1 MSFFI
6 SLLFKKC
13 NKLYAYIYTYFFII
27 TIIPL
32 NNLFYNKMV
41 VGLIIKKIDY
51 IFFFIVGVIEINNH
65 D

>member
-1 MSFFI
+1 
-6 SLLFKKC
+6 
-13 NKLYAYIYTYFFII
+13 
-27 TIIPL
+27 
-32 NNLFYNKMV
+32 MV